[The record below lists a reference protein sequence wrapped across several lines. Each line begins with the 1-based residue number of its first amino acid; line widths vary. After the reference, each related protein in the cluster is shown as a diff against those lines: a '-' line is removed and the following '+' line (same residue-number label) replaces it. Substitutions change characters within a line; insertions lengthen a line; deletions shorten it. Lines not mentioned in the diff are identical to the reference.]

1 MNKTL
6 IYSLLVIVLWGLV
19 PSFAKM
25 GDLTGGL
32 TTMYVNWFATIGV
45 LAIMTI
51 SGATKEFKRSQPYIK
66 LTAIGIVWPL
76 VYSITYFT
84 SINLGSS
91 SMTTITNYSWPV
103 FYLIC
108 ASLFTGKRFSK
119 QNWLIVLL
127 AILAVAIPTILNG
140 NITMLFAPVVLG
152 VIAAICQALFSL
164 ISEGLKEND
173 WLVTF
178 VISAVTAIGST
189 IYVGLFESFV
199 WPDATSLFF
208 MAFIGI
214 LSNGVGF
221 WAFLKASKV
230 SNVENRKTLF
240 LVLMCSTPLAQVA
253 LLPILGIESVT
264 PEKWIGVVLITGA
277 LIAYRLYP
285 AKPVTA

>member
-1 MNKTL
+1 MSQTL
-6 IYSLLVIVLWGLV
+6 TYSLLVIVLWGLV

-25 GDLTGGL
+25 GDLSGGL
-32 TTMYVNWFATIGV
+32 TTMYVNWFATFGV
-45 LAIMTI
+45 LAIMAAT
-51 SGATKEFKRSQPYIK
+51 GATKEFKHSQPYLK
-66 LTAIGIVWPL
+66 LTGIGVIWPL

-108 ASLFTGKRFSK
+108 ACLFAGKRFSK
-119 QNWLIVLL
+119 QNWVIVLM
-127 AILAVAIPTILNG
+127 AILAVAIPTFLHG
-140 NITMLFAPVVLG
+140 NITMLFVPVMLG
-152 VIAAICQALFSL
+152 LVAAICQALFSL
-164 ISEGLKEND
+164 ISESLKEND

-178 VISAVTAIGST
+178 VISVVTAVGST

-214 LSNGVGF
+214 LSNGIGF

-230 SNVENRKTLF
+230 SNVENHKTLF

-253 LLPILGIESVT
+253 LLPILGVENVS

-285 AKPVTA
+285 AKPATA